1 MEKQEM
7 SIESICLWNDDSIA
21 WIYDAFFSS
30 LVVTST
36 QITNDIEVAYDI
48 VQDFFTNLLEQQ
60 PLFANMSHLKA
71 YFYNSVRNRS
81 VSWVRHEKVINAHT
95 EQIIHDMRYQLDSND
110 EDGFYTEEI
119 YRQLFIAVDKLPER
133 QRDVFLLAMQGKS
146 NSAIA
151 QELNISVET
160 VKTLKKRGKQKLR
173 DTISPQAML
182 LLSIIC
188 MEF

>member
-1 MEKQEM
+1 
-7 SIESICLWNDDSIA
+7 
-21 WIYDAFFSS
+21 
-30 LVVTST
+30 
-36 QITNDIEVAYDI
+36 
-48 VQDFFTNLLEQQ
+48 
-60 PLFANMSHLKA
+60 MSHLKA

-95 EQIIHDMRYQLDSND
+95 EQIIHDMRYELDSND

-119 YRQLFIAVDKLPER
+119 YRQLFIAVDKLPVR
-133 QRDVFLLAMQGKS
+133 QREVFLLAMQGKS
-146 NSAIA
+146 NNAIA

>member
-1 MEKQEM
+1 LYVAVAF
-7 SIESICLWNDDSIA
+7 I
-21 WIYDAFFSS
+21 IYQYLEGFSFF
-30 LVVTST
+30 LIDYTAGAVR
-36 QITNDIEVAYDI
+36 
-48 VQDFFTNLLEQQ
+48 FW
-60 PLFANMSHLKA
+60 LF
-71 YFYNSVRNRS
+71 
-81 VSWVRHEKVINAHT
+81 
-95 EQIIHDMRYQLDSND
+95 
-110 EDGFYTEEI
+110 
-119 YRQLFIAVDKLPER
+119 LFIVR
-133 QRDVFLLAMQGKS
+133 QREVFLLVMQGKS